1 MNYSNKILEK
11 IATNSEVVGVIGLGY
26 VGLPLAVN
34 FAEAGIKVIGF
45 DKNPQKTKKINNGEN
60 YIRDIRDAVLRE
72 VVDSVSLVAT
82 SDFSRIRDCDA
93 ILICVPTPLDIF
105 KKPDMSYIEASC
117 IETGR
122 YMKAGTFICL
132 ESTTYPTTTE
142 DFMLPIIERESG
154 LKHGTDFWLAY
165 SPERVDP
172 GNKNFHTR
180 NTPKVLGAMT
190 NDGLEIGKALYSK
203 AIDKI
208 HTVSSPRV
216 AEMVKILENT
226 YRLVNISL
234 INELALLA
242 GKMEINIWEVI
253 EAAGTKPFGFQP
265 FYPGPGIGGHCIPLD
280 PFYLEHIAKKFS
292 FDLSMI
298 HTAGHINMR
307 MPHYMYIKIAT
318 ALNRHKKSING
329 SNILFLGVAYKP
341 NIDDDRESPALEI
354 MKIVKHKGGNIS
366 YHDPYIP
373 ILNTEE
379 HTSGNSEILESVPLT
394 ESILQEADC
403 VVLTTN
409 HEAFDVSFI
418 RDNAKL
424 IVDLRNMIKESD
436 DKVYKL

>member
-1 MNYSNKILEK
+1 MDLKTNFLQKINNNTE
-11 IATNSEVVGVIGLGY
+11 IVGVIGLGY

-34 FAEAGIKVIGF
+34 FAEVGVKVIGF
-45 DKNPQKTKKINNGEN
+45 DKSQAKVDKINHGDN
-60 YIRDIRDAVLRE
+60 YIKDIRDAVLRE
-72 VVDSVSLVAT
+72 VVSSITLCAT
-82 SDFSRIRDCDA
+82 TDFSRIAECDA
-93 ILICVPTPLDIF
+93 LLICVPTPLDVF
-105 KKPDMSYIEASC
+105 RKPDMSFIESAC
-117 IETGR
+117 TEIGR
-122 YMKAGTFICL
+122 YMKPGTFICL

-190 NDGLEIGKALYSK
+190 PDGLEIGQALYKK
-203 AIDKI
+203 AIDHI
-208 HTVSSPRV
+208 YPVSSPRV

-242 GKMEINIWEVI
+242 GKMDIDIWEVI
-253 EAAGTKPFGFQP
+253 EAAKTKPFGFQP

-318 ALNRHKKSING
+318 ALNRQQKAVNG
-329 SNILFLGVAYKP
+329 SKILFLGVAYKP
-341 NIDDDRESPALEI
+341 NIDDERESPALEI
-354 MKIVKHKGGNIS
+354 IDITARKGGDVS
-366 YHDPYIP
+366 YHDPF
-373 ILNTEE
+373 ILRVKTHGGCELASVE
-379 HTSGNSEILESVPLT
+379 LTSGVLA
-394 ESILQEADC
+394 QADC

-409 HEAFDVSFI
+409 HDAFDVAFI
-418 RDNAKL
+418 RQHARL
-424 IVDLRNMIKESD
+424 IVDLRNMIRERSE
-436 DKVYKL
+436 KVYKL